1 MGMRHWRYAAP
12 SMGLALVLAGCATH
26 RAPVAEATKAP
37 PAPPIVDK
45 ADIPLSAKAAT
56 LSQIWHMR
64 VALNVAAL
72 ACRGPGS
79 SALVAG
85 YNRMLHKR
93 DALLAMAQEAAY
105 ADYGGRSKSNGYDSA
120 MTRLY
125 NHYAQPFAQ
134 ADFCTTA
141 QRVQRAEEKIAEASY
156 RQFVAAA
163 LDDLD
168 APFAAPPARQ
178 AQARLGPA
186 RLTPTSQA
194 TGRVTRASTPSPSAR
209 KRRKR

>member
-37 PAPPIVDK
+37 PAPPIADK
-45 ADIPLSAKAAT
+45 ADIPLSGKAAT

-105 ADYGGRSKSNGYDSA
+105 ADYGGRSKSSGYDSA

-168 APFAAPPARQ
+168 APFAAPPPLRPAVTKATR
-178 AQARLGPA
+178 AATPA
-186 RLTPTSQA
+186 RH
-194 TGRVTRASTPSPSAR
+194 AR
-209 KRRKR
+209 KRRRR